1 MNRYPP
7 FKLGDYMDN
16 FSYQF
21 SNDLKFYF
29 SNPQQLIYFKQKVDS
44 KNVIYNLKY
53 RYKKLYGLN
62 ITDEMAYLL
71 LYSKIVTD
79 FKIECCG
86 VILCRKDVENIIN
99 FQMKSINKLKDIM
112 KKSNE

>member
-1 MNRYPP
+1 
-7 FKLGDYMDN
+7 MDN

-62 ITDEMAYLL
+62 ITEEMAYLL
-71 LYSKIVTD
+71 LYSKIAND